1 MGTPQLGV
9 RDRRVL
15 SVGALTISL
24 LVGLSRGLPA
34 LRAWERARMT
44 EARTVA
50 LQLAELRNGVES
62 LPLMRES
69 LVVRRARL
77 AAIDSLLPAGASPS
91 AVAAAIASILEQ
103 SADDNAVKLTNLQLR
118 ADSTVRVGLVRVSV
132 RLSGVTDVS
141 GLAGLLR
148 SIEAAETPLVV
159 RDLSVSQPEP
169 AAPDS
174 RPEALRFDVLVA
186 GIGRISP
193 NTRGTRE

>member
-1 MGTPQLGV
+1 MGTLQLGA

-15 SVGALTISL
+15 SIGALTVFL

-34 LRAWERARMT
+34 LHAWERTRTT
-44 EARTVA
+44 EARTAVV
-50 LQLAELRNGVES
+50 QLAELRNGIES

-69 LVVRRARL
+69 LLVRRARL
-77 AAIDSLLPAGASPS
+77 VAIDSLLPAGVSPS
-91 AVAAAIASILEQ
+91 AVAAAIAAILEQ
-103 SADDNAVKLTNLQLR
+103 SADDNAVKLTTLQLR
-118 ADSTVRVGLVRVSV
+118 ADTSARVGLARVSV
-132 RLSGVTDVS
+132 RLSGVADVT

-148 SIEAAETPLVV
+148 SIEAGETPLVV
-159 RDLSVSQPEP
+159 RDLSVSQPDP

-193 NTRGTRE
+193 SVRGARE